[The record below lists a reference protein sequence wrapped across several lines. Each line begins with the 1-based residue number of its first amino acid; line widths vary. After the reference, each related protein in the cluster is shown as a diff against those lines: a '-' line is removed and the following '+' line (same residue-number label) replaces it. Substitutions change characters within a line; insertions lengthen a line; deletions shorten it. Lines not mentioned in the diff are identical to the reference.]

1 MLVVG
6 VKTPVENFALFL
18 FKYLLFRFTRSV
30 RFLSLCCFL
39 LVLVLVNFVTRIWSC
54 LGWSLKYKQ
63 TVCEI
68 RQHGD
73 VAWFP
78 LSINYSA
85 PSAAIFYFYYFFFM
99 VEYDL
104 QKSRSANTLVLPQ
117 IQQML
122 RVHFKWLYLK
132 CCSFGNIVHDVAP
145 YVAKAHTVKMADHE
159 FLRKKKQ

>member
-1 MLVVG
+1 
-6 VKTPVENFALFL
+6 
-18 FKYLLFRFTRSV
+18 
-30 RFLSLCCFL
+30 
-39 LVLVLVNFVTRIWSC
+39 
-54 LGWSLKYKQ
+54 
-63 TVCEI
+63 
-68 RQHGD
+68 
-73 VAWFP
+73 
-78 LSINYSA
+78 
-85 PSAAIFYFYYFFFM
+85 M

-132 CCSFGNIVHDVAP
+132 CCSFGNIVHDNAP